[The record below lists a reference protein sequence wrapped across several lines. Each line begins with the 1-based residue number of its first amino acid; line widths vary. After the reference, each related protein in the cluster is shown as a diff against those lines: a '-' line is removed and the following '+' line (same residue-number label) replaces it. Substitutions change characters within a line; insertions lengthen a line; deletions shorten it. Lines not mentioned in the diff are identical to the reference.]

1 MRPSPPTLV
10 LGVVGLALATGRAT
24 PADAQV
30 QPATDS
36 LPLAIPNDNRTAAG
50 RLVGDTLV
58 LRLVAQKVSW
68 RLDGDENP
76 GFAVFGL
83 AEEGSAPTVPGPL
96 LRVRAGTPIRVAV
109 RSALADTMV
118 LYGLGSRAGPTRDS
132 LVVAPG
138 ATSETRFSA
147 DRPGT
152 YFYWGSAGALGR
164 KLDRRF
170 GRASQLTGGF
180 VVDPADGA
188 AVDDRIL
195 VITGHVDLLDGD
207 GRLLRNAHGSP
218 EREFVALNGRSWPHT
233 ERLAYTLG
241 DTIRWRIVNAS
252 YAPHAMHLH
261 GFYFEVGARGNNV
274 EDTLY
279 APVDRRRAVTE
290 PLAVGETMAIAWSPE
305 RPGGWLFH
313 CHMTSHL
320 TPHPPVDPRAGLER
334 ALEAHASDPD
344 RHSFTGMGGLVL
356 ATTVRGHS
364 AGPPTNWASARRLR
378 LLVDSDSAPGDISP
392 RFGYVLQTNAK
403 EPRRDSVPVPGP
415 TIVLT
420 RGQPTVI
427 EVVNRTHEPTAVH
440 WHGIELESYYDG
452 VVGVGGGPERV
463 TPAIRPG
470 ATFPVHITPKRA
482 RTFIYH
488 THYSELRQQYGGLYG
503 ALVVLERGERWNPD
517 HDRVLLVSD
526 ARTGPKIMING
537 STDPARMSLRVG
549 VPYRFRWINIT
560 AERARAHMSLRR
572 AGQPITWRV
581 LAKDGWPAPK
591 PAEPVPSDAMVAVGE
606 TLDVMVRPE
615 TVGEL
620 SFEVRTS
627 AGLLLVAIPVVV
639 TRD

>member
-1 MRPSPPTLV
+1 MRPLRPALV
-10 LGVVGLALATGRAT
+10 LAVVGLALAAGHAT
-24 PADAQV
+24 PADPQAQP
-30 QPATDS
+30 PADS
-36 LPLAIPNDNRTAAG
+36 LPRALPNDNRTPAG
-50 RLVGDTLV
+50 RQVGDTLV
-58 LRLVAQKVSW
+58 LRLVAQQVSW
-68 RLDGDENP
+68 HLDADEDP
-76 GFAVFGL
+76 GFKVFAF
-83 AEEGSAPTVPGPL
+83 AEEGSAPMVPGPL
-96 LRVRAGTPIRVAV
+96 VRVRAGTPIRIAV

-118 LYGLGSRAGPTRDS
+118 LYGLGSRAGKTRDS

-152 YFYWGSAGALGR
+152 YVYWASAGALGR
-164 KLDRRF
+164 KLERRF
-170 GRASQLTGGF
+170 GKASQLTGAF
-180 VVDPADGA
+180 VVDPPDGA
-188 AVDDRIL
+188 ADDRIL

-207 GRLLRNAHGSP
+207 GLLLRNARGSP

-233 ERLAYTLG
+233 ERLTYTLG

-279 APVDRRRAVTE
+279 APADRRRAVTE
-290 PLAVGETMAIAWSPE
+290 PLAVGETMAIAWSPD

-313 CHMTSHL
+313 CHMTSHF
-320 TPHPPVDPRAGLER
+320 TPHPPVDPRAGLEHTP
-334 ALEAHASDPD
+334 EVHENDPD
-344 RHSFTGMGGLVL
+344 RHTFTGMGGLML

-364 AGPPTNWASARRLR
+364 ATPPTNWASARRLR
-378 LLVDSDSAPGDISP
+378 LLVDSDSAPGETTP
-392 RFGYVLQTNAK
+392 RFGYVLQTGAE
-403 EPRRDSVPVPGP
+403 EPRRDSVPVPGA

-470 ATFPVHITPKRA
+470 TTFPVHITPKRA
-482 RTFIYH
+482 GTFIYH
-488 THYSELRQQYGGLYG
+488 THYGELRQQFGGLYG
-503 ALVVLERGERWNPD
+503 ALVVLERGERWDPD

-526 ARTGPKIMING
+526 ARTGPRIMING
-537 STDPARMSLRVG
+537 SPDPPRISLRAG
-549 VPYRFRWINIT
+549 VRYRFRWINIT
-560 AERARAHMSLRR
+560 AERARARMSLRR
-572 AGQPITWRV
+572 AGQPMTWRV
-581 LAKDGWPAPK
+581 LAKDAWPAPK
-591 PAEPVPSDAMVAVGE
+591 PDQPVPSDAMVAVGE

-620 SFEVRTS
+620 SFEVRNS
-627 AGLLLVAIPVVV
+627 AGLLLVAMPVAV
-639 TRD
+639 TR

>member
-1 MRPSPPTLV
+1 MRPSRPALV
-10 LGVVGLALATGRAT
+10 LGIVGLALATGRAT
-24 PADAQV
+24 PADPQG
-30 QPATDS
+30 QPAADS
-36 LPLAIPNDNRTAAG
+36 LPRAISNDNRTPAG
-50 RLVGDTLV
+50 RQVGDTLV
-58 LRLVAQKVSW
+58 LRLVAQQVSW
-68 RLDGDENP
+68 RLDADEDP
-76 GFAVFGL
+76 GFAVFAF

-96 LRVRAGTPIRVAV
+96 VRVRAGTPIHIAI

-118 LYGLGSRAGPTRDS
+118 LYGFGSRAGRTPDS

-138 ATSETRFSA
+138 ATSEMRFRAS
-147 DRPGT
+147 RPGT
-152 YFYWGSAGALGR
+152 YFYWATAGAQRR

-170 GRASQLTGGF
+170 GRDSQLTGAF

-188 AVDDRIL
+188 AANDRIL

-207 GRLLRNAHGSP
+207 GRLLRDAHGSP

-241 DTIRWRIVNAS
+241 DTIRWRIVNGS

-279 APVDRRRAVTE
+279 ALAERRRAVTE
-290 PLAVGETMAIAWSPE
+290 PMAVGETMAIAWSPD

-320 TPHPPVDPRAGLER
+320 TPHAPVNWHAGL
-334 ALEAHASDPD
+334 AHAPDHGAGDPD
-344 RHSFTGMGGLVL
+344 RHTFTGMGGLVI
-356 ATTVRGHS
+356 ATTVRGRS
-364 AGPPTNWASARRLR
+364 LDPARSWASARRLR
-378 LLVDSDSAPGDISP
+378 LLVNSDSAPDDITP
-392 RFGYVLQTNAK
+392 RFGYVLQTGTE

-427 EVVNRTHEPTAVH
+427 EVVNRTQEPTAVH

-470 ATFPVHITPKRA
+470 AMFPVHITPKRA
-482 RTFIYH
+482 GTFIYH
-488 THYSELRQQYGGLYG
+488 THYGELRQQFGGLYG
-503 ALVVLERGERWNPD
+503 ALVVLEKGERRDSD

-526 ARTGPKIMING
+526 ARTGTRTMING
-537 STDPARMSLRVG
+537 SPDPPRMSLRVG

-560 AERARAHMSLRR
+560 AERARARMSLRR
-572 AGQPITWRV
+572 AGQPMTWRV

-591 PAEPVPSDAMVAVGE
+591 PVEPTPSDTMVAVGE

-615 TVGEL
+615 SVGEL
-620 SFEVRTS
+620 SFEVRNA
-627 AGLLLVAIPVVV
+627 AGLLLVAMPVAVS
-639 TRD
+639 R

>member
-1 MRPSPPTLV
+1 MMDRVRPWRAALV
-10 LGVVGLALATGRAT
+10 LGVVGLALGTGRPM

-36 LPLAIPNDNRTAAG
+36 LPRAIPNDNRTPAG

-152 YFYWGSAGALGR
+152 YFYWASAGALGR

-170 GRASQLTGGF
+170 GMASQLTGGF

-207 GRLLRNAHGSP
+207 GRLLRNPHGSP

-261 GFYFEVGARGNNV
+261 GFYF
-274 EDTLY
+274 
-279 APVDRRRAVTE
+279 
-290 PLAVGETMAIAWSPE
+290 
-305 RPGGWLFH
+305 
-313 CHMTSHL
+313 
-320 TPHPPVDPRAGLER
+320 
-334 ALEAHASDPD
+334 
-344 RHSFTGMGGLVL
+344 
-356 ATTVRGHS
+356 
-364 AGPPTNWASARRLR
+364 
-378 LLVDSDSAPGDISP
+378 
-392 RFGYVLQTNAK
+392 
-403 EPRRDSVPVPGP
+403 
-415 TIVLT
+415 
-420 RGQPTVI
+420 
-427 EVVNRTHEPTAVH
+427 
-440 WHGIELESYYDG
+440 
-452 VVGVGGGPERV
+452 
-463 TPAIRPG
+463 
-470 ATFPVHITPKRA
+470 
-482 RTFIYH
+482 
-488 THYSELRQQYGGLYG
+488 
-503 ALVVLERGERWNPD
+503 
-517 HDRVLLVSD
+517 
-526 ARTGPKIMING
+526 
-537 STDPARMSLRVG
+537 
-549 VPYRFRWINIT
+549 
-560 AERARAHMSLRR
+560 
-572 AGQPITWRV
+572 
-581 LAKDGWPAPK
+581 
-591 PAEPVPSDAMVAVGE
+591 
-606 TLDVMVRPE
+606 
-615 TVGEL
+615 
-620 SFEVRTS
+620 
-627 AGLLLVAIPVVV
+627 
-639 TRD
+639 